1 MMALFGTFLT
11 ILSVDEPATTSLSFS
26 STTTTT
32 SGVDVAGGTV
42 PPVITGGS
50 GVESGAAVEASAA
63 VEAAAAVEACAVEA
77 SAVEAATVAG
87 SVAVVVEPAFA
98 A

>member
-1 MMALFGTFLT
+1 MMALLGTFLI
-11 ILSVDEPATTSLSFS
+11 ILTVDEPATTSLSS
-26 STTTTT
+26 PSITTT